1 MDEGFGE
8 IKPKKVDLSDYILNR
23 TIGTGTFGRVKWGK
37 LKNSDN
43 YVAIKILKKMKIIKF
58 KQVDHI
64 LNELKILSF
73 IDHPFMTKFEG
84 FTQDQKYLYI
94 ILEFINGGEMFT
106 YLRKIGKLPE
116 FQTMF
121 YAGQVVQMFEYLHSK
136 NIIYRDLKPENIL
149 IDNKG
154 YLKLADFGFAKICKG
169 RTYTL
174 CGTPGYISP
183 EILLNKGHGK
193 PVDWWT
199 LGILIYEMIVGIDP
213 FNDEDTMAIYQKV
226 IKCKV
231 KFPSYFPSDAKS
243 LVRHLLV
250 KDLSKRYGNLKGG
263 VNDIK
268 FHRFFKNLDWNK
280 LIKYQIEAPYIPKIK
295 NNGDSDNFDV
305 YKESDGKAK
314 FLHPYEDPFTKW

>member
-1 MDEGFGE
+1 MDEFDE
-8 IKPKKVDLSDYILNR
+8 IKPKKFNISKYEINR
-23 TIGTGTFGRVKWGK
+23 TLGTGTFGRVKLCK
-37 LKNSDN
+37 LKNTDK
-43 YVAIKILKKMKIIKF
+43 YFAIKILKKIKIIKL

-73 IDHPFMTKFEG
+73 IDHPFLVKSEG
-84 FTQDQKYLYI
+84 FTQDSQYLYI
-94 ILEFINGGEMFT
+94 ILELINGGEMFT
-106 YLRKIGKLPE
+106 YLRKVGKFPAN
-116 FQTMF
+116 QAMF

-136 NIIYRDLKPENIL
+136 NIIFRDLKPENIL

-154 YLKLADFGFAKICKG
+154 YLKLTDFGFAKICKG

-199 LGILIYEMIVGIDP
+199 LGILIYEMIAGIDP

-243 LVRHLLV
+243 IVKHLLV

-268 FHRFFKNLDWNK
+268 FHRFFKDLDWNQ
-280 LIKYQIEAPYIPKIK
+280 LIKYQLEAPYIPKVK
-295 NNGDSDNFDV
+295 SNGDCDNFDT
-305 YKESDGKAK
+305 YTESEGKTK
-314 FLHPYEDPFTKW
+314 YLYPSEDPFAKW

>member
-1 MDEGFGE
+1 MDDLDE
-8 IKPKKVDLSDYILNR
+8 IKPKRVKIDDYEIFR
-23 TIGTGTFGRVKWGK
+23 TLGTGTFGRVKLGK
-37 LKNSDN
+37 LKESER
-43 YVAIKILKKMKIIKF
+43 YVAIKILKKIKIIKL

-64 LNELKILSF
+64 LNEIKILSF
-73 IDHPFMTKFEG
+73 VDHPFIVKSDG
-84 FTQDQKYLYI
+84 FTQDNQYLYI
-94 ILEFINGGEMFT
+94 ILELINGGEMFS
-106 YLRKIGKLPE
+106 YLRKVGKFPAL
-116 FQTMF
+116 QAMF
-121 YAGQVVQMFEYLHSK
+121 YAGQIVLIFEYLHSK

-154 YLKLADFGFAKICKG
+154 YLKLTDFGFAKVCKG

-226 IKCKV
+226 IKGKI

-243 LVRHLLV
+243 LVKHLLV
-250 KDLSKRYGNLKGG
+250 KDLSKRYGNLKDG

-268 FHRFFKNLDWNK
+268 YHRFFNDLDWNK
-280 LIKYQIEAPYIPKIK
+280 LIKCQLEAPYIPQIK
-295 NNGDSDNFDV
+295 NSADCDNFDI
-305 YKESDGKAK
+305 YRESEGKTK
-314 FLHPYEDPFTKW
+314 YLNPCEDPFAKW

>member
-1 MDEGFGE
+1 MDEREEIVVKKVEISDYE
-8 IKPKKVDLSDYILNR
+8 IKR
-23 TIGTGTFGRVKWGK
+23 TIGTGTFGRVKLGK
-37 LKNSDN
+37 LKNDDK
-43 YVAIKILKKMKIIKF
+43 YVAVKILKKMKIIKF

-64 LNELKILSF
+64 LNELQILSF
-73 IDHPFMTKFEG
+73 IEHPFIVKFDG
-84 FTQDQKYLYI
+84 FAQDHYYLYI
-94 ILEFINGGEMFT
+94 IIELINGGEMFS
-106 YLRKIGKLPE
+106 YLRKVGKLPSS
-116 FQTMF
+116 QAMF
-121 YAGQVVQMFEYLHSK
+121 YAGQVVQIFEYLHSK
-136 NIIYRDLKPENIL
+136 NIIFRDLKPENIL

-154 YLKLADFGFAKICKG
+154 YLKLTDFGFAKYLKEG

-199 LGILIYEMIVGIDP
+199 LGVLIYEMIVGIDP

-231 KFPSYFPSDAKS
+231 KFPSYFPPEAKS
-243 LVRHLLV
+243 LVKHLLV

-268 FHRFFKNLDWNK
+268 KHRFFNDLDWNK
-280 LIKYQIEAPYIPKIK
+280 LIKYELESPYIPQIK
-295 NNGDSDNFDV
+295 NKGDCDNFDL

-314 FLHPYEDPFTKW
+314 YIHSSEDPFYRW

>member
-1 MDEGFGE
+1 
-8 IKPKKVDLSDYILNR
+8 
-23 TIGTGTFGRVKWGK
+23 
-37 LKNSDN
+37 
-43 YVAIKILKKMKIIKF
+43 
-58 KQVDHI
+58 
-64 LNELKILSF
+64 
-73 IDHPFMTKFEG
+73 
-84 FTQDQKYLYI
+84 
-94 ILEFINGGEMFT
+94 
-106 YLRKIGKLPE
+106 
-116 FQTMF
+116 
-121 YAGQVVQMFEYLHSK
+121 
-136 NIIYRDLKPENIL
+136 
-149 IDNKG
+149 
-154 YLKLADFGFAKICKG
+154 
-169 RTYTL
+169 
-174 CGTPGYISP
+174 
-183 EILLNKGHGK
+183 
-193 PVDWWT
+193 
-199 LGILIYEMIVGIDP
+199 MIVGIDP

>member
-1 MDEGFGE
+1 MDEFYE
-8 IKPKKVDLSDYILNR
+8 IKPKKVDISKYEINR
-23 TIGTGTFGRVKWGK
+23 TLGTGTFGRVKLGK
-37 LKNSDN
+37 LKNTDK
-43 YVAIKILKKMKIIKF
+43 YFAIKILKKLKIIKL

-73 IDHPFMTKFEG
+73 INHPFLVKSEG
-84 FTQDQKYLYI
+84 FTQDPQYLYI
-94 ILEFINGGEMFT
+94 ILELINGGEMFT
-106 YLRKIGKLPE
+106 YLRKVGKFPIN
-116 FQTMF
+116 QAMF

-136 NIIYRDLKPENIL
+136 DIIFRDLKPENIL

-154 YLKLADFGFAKICKG
+154 YLKLTDFGFAKICKG

-199 LGILIYEMIVGIDP
+199 LGILIYEMIAGIDP

-226 IKCKV
+226 IKCKI
-231 KFPSYFPSDAKS
+231 KFPSFFPSDAKS
-243 LVRHLLV
+243 IVKHLLV

-268 FHRFFKNLDWNK
+268 FHRFFKNLDWNQ
-280 LIKYQIEAPYIPKIK
+280 LVKYQLEAPYIPNVKS
-295 NNGDSDNFDV
+295 NGDCDNFDT
-305 YKESDGKAK
+305 YTESEGKTK
-314 FLHPYEDPFTKW
+314 YLYPSEDPFAKW

>member
-1 MDEGFGE
+1 MDEFNDV
-8 IKPKKVDLSDYILNR
+8 KPKKVNIAKYEIFR
-23 TIGTGTFGRVKWGK
+23 TIGTGTFGRVKLGK
-37 LKNSDN
+37 LKNTDK
-43 YVAIKILKKMKIIKF
+43 YVAIKILKKLKIIKL

-73 IDHPFMTKFEG
+73 IEHPFVIKAEG
-84 FTQDQKYLYI
+84 FTQDAIYLYI
-94 ILEFINGGEMFT
+94 ILELINGGEMFS
-106 YLRKIGKLPE
+106 YLRKVGKFPAE
-116 FQTMF
+116 QAMF
-121 YAGQVVQMFEYLHSK
+121 YTGQIVLIFEYLHNK

-149 IDNKG
+149 IDSKG
-154 YLKLADFGFAKICKG
+154 YLKLTDFGFAKVCIG

-199 LGILIYEMIVGIDP
+199 LGILLYEMIVGIDP

-231 KFPSYFPSDAKS
+231 RFPSYFPPDAKR
-243 LVRHLLV
+243 LVKHLLV

-268 FHRFFKNLDWNK
+268 NHRFFKNMDWNK
-280 LIKYQIEAPYIPKIK
+280 LIKYQIEAPYIPTIK
-295 NNGDSDNFDV
+295 NAGDCDNFEN
-305 YKESDGKAK
+305 YTESDGKIK
-314 FLHPYEDPFTKW
+314 YLYPSEDPFAKW

>member
-1 MDEGFGE
+1 MDEFEE
-8 IKPKKVDLSDYILNR
+8 IKPKKVDISYYELKR
-23 TIGTGTFGRVKWGK
+23 TIGTGTFGRVKLGK
-37 LKNSDN
+37 LKAGNE
-43 YVAIKILKKMKIIKF
+43 YFAIKVLKKVKIIKF

-64 LNELKILSF
+64 LNELKILSL
-73 IDHPFMTKFEG
+73 IDHPFLIKFHG
-84 FTQDQKYLYI
+84 FTQDPQNLFI
-94 ILEFINGGEMFT
+94 ILELINGGEMFT
-106 YLRKIGKLPE
+106 YLRKIGKFPPN
-116 FQTMF
+116 QAMF
-121 YAGQVVQMFEYLHSK
+121 YAGQVVQMFEYLHNK

-149 IDNKG
+149 IDKNG
-154 YLKLADFGFAKICKG
+154 YLKLTDFGFAKICKG

-199 LGILIYEMIVGIDP
+199 LGILLYEMIVGIDP

-243 LVRHLLV
+243 LVKHLLV

-268 FHRFFKNLDWNK
+268 LHRFFKNLDWNK
-280 LIKYQIEAPYIPKIK
+280 LIKCQLEAPYIPEVKDDGDC
-295 NNGDSDNFDV
+295 NNFEF
-305 YKESDGKAK
+305 YKESDGKNK
-314 FLHPYEDPFTKW
+314 YIYPYEDPFAKW